1 MTRLQRLIHPSLLAF
16 DLAILL
22 DAFIILLFISIHPSI
37 CTSFNAKDK
46 SRQLNWILRM
56 SILGRGVRLK
66 NIILKYG
73 HTNVSVILLADK
85 IIMFIKKM
93 ILSGC

>member
-1 MTRLQRLIHPSLLAF
+1 MTRLIHPSLLAF

-37 CTSFNAKDK
+37 HLYAKDK